1 MSDSVPPHRWQPT
14 RLPGPWDSPGKN
26 TGVGCHFLLQCMKVT
41 SEREVAQSCQTLRD
55 PMDCSP
61 PGSSVNGIFQARV
74 LEWVAI
80 DFSIVQLGQDKPQCF
95 DFIFQY
101 MRMRIEPMLKD
112 YCKDKGN
119 HNWLKESIQASFV
132 VIIISVMN
140 IYLLSISLSRLSA
153 SGRQNSWHVYFGV
166 TTG

>member
-1 MSDSVPPHRWQPT
+1 
-14 RLPGPWDSPGKN
+14 
-26 TGVGCHFLLQCMKVT
+26 MKVKIE
-41 SEREVAQSCQTLRD
+41 SELAQSCPTLSD
-55 PMDCSP
+55 CMDGSP

-119 HNWLKESIQASFV
+119 HN
-132 VIIISVMN
+132 
-140 IYLLSISLSRLSA
+140 
-153 SGRQNSWHVYFGV
+153 
-166 TTG
+166 